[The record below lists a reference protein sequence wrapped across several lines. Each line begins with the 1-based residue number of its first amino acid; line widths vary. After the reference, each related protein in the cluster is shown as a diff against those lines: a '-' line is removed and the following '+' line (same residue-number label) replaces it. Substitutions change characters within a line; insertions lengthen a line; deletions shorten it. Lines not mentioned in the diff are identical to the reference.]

1 MPDLVGR
8 FESLQVVHEESANI
22 INKVEK
28 LKESQSA
35 VLRNLGE
42 NQELLKKVLL
52 YSYEMKNDF
61 SKDGR
66 DI

>member
-1 MPDLVGR
+1 LVGR

-28 LKESQSA
+28 LKESQNA

-42 NQELLKKVLL
+42 NQELLKKVIV
-52 YSYEMKNDF
+52 YFYEMENNS